1 VRTDHRFAGAITR
14 KLRGV
19 DKRVIAVFR
28 NGSRVES
35 EAMVEEEARREVAR
49 IHEEA
54 QAGRTNKF
62 VKLGNSAIFKSHGRR
77 THRFHAREQRGQ
89 HMHREGKNG

>member
-1 VRTDHRFAGAITR
+1 
-14 KLRGV
+14 V
-19 DKRVIAVFR
+19 DKRVVAVLR

-35 EAMVEEEARREVAR
+35 EPMVGEDARREITR

-62 VKLGNSAIFKSHGRR
+62 VKLGNNAIFNLEDLDRIAVEDASVD
-77 THRFHAREQRGQ
+77 E
-89 HMHREGKNG
+89 

>member
-1 VRTDHRFAGAITR
+1 
-14 KLRGV
+14 V
-19 DKRVIAVFR
+19 DKRVVAVLR

-35 EAMVEEEARREVAR
+35 EPMVDEDARRELTR

-62 VKLGNSAIFKSHGRR
+62 VKLGDNAIFNLEDLDRIAIEDDAVG
-77 THRFHAREQRGQ
+77 E
-89 HMHREGKNG
+89 

>member
-1 VRTDHRFAGAITR
+1 M
-14 KLRGV
+14 
-19 DKRVIAVFR
+19 DKRVVAVLR

-35 EAMVEEEARREVAR
+35 EPMNDEDSRREVTR

-62 VKLGNSAIFKSHGRR
+62 VKLGNTAIFNLEDLDRIAIEEVSVDG
-77 THRFHAREQRGQ
+77 
-89 HMHREGKNG
+89 